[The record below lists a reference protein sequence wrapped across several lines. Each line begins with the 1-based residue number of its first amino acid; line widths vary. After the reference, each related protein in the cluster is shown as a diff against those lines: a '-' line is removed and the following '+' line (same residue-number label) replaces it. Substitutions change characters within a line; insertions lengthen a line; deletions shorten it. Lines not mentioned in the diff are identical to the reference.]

1 MGAWRYSSPI
11 FLTVSKTQRGNNM
24 IHLVDIDV
32 EAGNTDLEVSEEQR
46 DYVCTSLVMLAR
58 AWLHRKFRPRV
69 FNVYDGETAVGM
81 GMYLDDPEK
90 NAYDFC
96 QLFID
101 KHYQGK
107 GYGKAA
113 VGLVLEAMKEE
124 GKYPKVSMCYVEGN
138 DASRKL
144 FEQFGFVEVSHPWDE
159 IFMERML

>member
-1 MGAWRYSSPI
+1 
-11 FLTVSKTQRGNNM
+11 
-24 IHLVDIDV
+24 
-32 EAGNTDLEVSEEQR
+32 
-46 DYVCTSLVMLAR
+46 MLAR

-69 FNVYDGETAVGM
+69 LNVYDDETPVGM
-81 GMYLDDPEK
+81 GMHLDDSEK

-101 KHYQGK
+101 KRYQGK

-159 IFMERML
+159 IFMERMLNIY

>member
-1 MGAWRYSSPI
+1 
-11 FLTVSKTQRGNNM
+11 M
-24 IHLVDIDV
+24 IHLVDIDN
-32 EAGNTDLEVSEEQR
+32 ETGQIDLEVSEEQQN
-46 DYVCTSLVMLAR
+46 YVCTSLVMLAR
-58 AWLHRKFRPRV
+58 AWLHRKLRPRV
-69 FNVYDGETAVGM
+69 FNIYDDETAVGM

-90 NAYDFC
+90 DAYDFC

-101 KHYQGK
+101 KRYQGE

-113 VGLVLEAMKEE
+113 VGLVLSAMKEE

-159 IFMERML
+159 IFMERTL

>member
-1 MGAWRYSSPI
+1 
-11 FLTVSKTQRGNNM
+11 M

-32 EAGNTDLEVSEEQR
+32 ETGQTDLEVTEEQQN
-46 DYVCTSLVMLAR
+46 YVCTSLVMLAR

-69 FNVYDGETAVGM
+69 FNVYDDETAVGM
-81 GMYLDDPEK
+81 GMYLDAPKK

-101 KHYQGK
+101 KNYQGK

-159 IFMERML
+159 IFMEHTL

>member
-1 MGAWRYSSPI
+1 
-11 FLTVSKTQRGNNM
+11 M
-24 IHLVDIDV
+24 IHLVDIDN
-32 EAGNTDLEVSEEQR
+32 ETGRTDLEVTEEQR
-46 DYVCTSLVMLAR
+46 DYVCSSLVMLGR

-69 FNVYDGETAVGM
+69 FNVYDDETAVGM

-101 KHYQGK
+101 KRYQGK

-113 VGLVLEAMKEE
+113 IGLVLDAMKEE
-124 GKYPKVSMCYVEGN
+124 GKYQKVSMCYVEGN

-159 IFMERML
+159 IFMERTL

>member
-1 MGAWRYSSPI
+1 
-11 FLTVSKTQRGNNM
+11 M
-24 IHLVDIDV
+24 IRLVDIDNENGCTV
-32 EAGNTDLEVSEEQR
+32 LSVADDQQ
-46 DYVCTSLVMLAR
+46 DFVCSSVMMLAR
-58 AWLHRKFRPRV
+58 AWLHRKLHPRV
-69 FNVYDGETAVGM
+69 FNVYDGDVAVGM

-96 QLFID
+96 QIFID
-101 KHYQGK
+101 KNHQGK

-113 VGLVLEAMKEE
+113 VELVLADMKKE

-159 IFMERML
+159 IFMERTL

>member
-1 MGAWRYSSPI
+1 
-11 FLTVSKTQRGNNM
+11 M
-24 IHLVDIDV
+24 IYLVDIDN
-32 EAGNTDLEVSEEQR
+32 EAGDDSLEVAENQQN
-46 DYVCTSLVMLAR
+46 YVCTSLVMLAR
-58 AWLHRKFRPRV
+58 VWLHRRFRPRV

-101 KHYQGK
+101 KRYQGK

-113 VGLVLEAMKEE
+113 VALVLDAMRKD
-124 GKYPKVSMCYVEGN
+124 GKYQKVSMCYVEGN

-159 IFMERML
+159 IFMECML

>member
-1 MGAWRYSSPI
+1 
-11 FLTVSKTQRGNNM
+11 M
-24 IHLVDIDV
+24 IHLVDIDF
-32 EAGNTDLEVSEEQR
+32 ETGETDLEVREEQR
-46 DYVCTSLVMLAR
+46 GYVCTSVVMLAR
-58 AWLHRKFRPRV
+58 AWLHRKLRPRV

-101 KHYQGK
+101 KRYQGK

-138 DASRKL
+138 EASRRL

-159 IFMERML
+159 IFMERVL

>member
-1 MGAWRYSSPI
+1 
-11 FLTVSKTQRGNNM
+11 M
-24 IHLVDIDV
+24 IYLVDIDN
-32 EAGNTDLEVSEEQR
+32 EIGDASLEVAENQQN
-46 DYVCTSLVMLAR
+46 YVCNSLVMLAR
-58 AWLHRKFRPRV
+58 AWLHRKLRPRV

-101 KHYQGK
+101 KRYQGK

-113 VGLVLEAMKEE
+113 IGLVLDSMRED
-124 GKYPKVSMCYVEGN
+124 GKYQKVSMCYVEGN
-138 DASRKL
+138 DASRRL

-159 IFMERML
+159 IFMERTL

>member
-1 MGAWRYSSPI
+1 
-11 FLTVSKTQRGNNM
+11 M

-101 KHYQGK
+101 KRYQGK

-113 VGLVLEAMKEE
+113 VGLVLDAMRAE
-124 GKYPKVSMCYVEGN
+124 GKYQKVSMCYVEGN

>member
-1 MGAWRYSSPI
+1 
-11 FLTVSKTQRGNNM
+11 M
-24 IHLVDIDV
+24 IHLVDIDN
-32 EAGNTDLEVSEEQR
+32 ETGDDSLEVSEDQQS
-46 DYVCTSLVMLAR
+46 YVCTSLVMLAR

-69 FNVYDGETAVGM
+69 FNVYDDETPVGM

-101 KHYQGK
+101 KRYQGK

-113 VGLVLEAMKEE
+113 VGLVLKAMKEE

-159 IFMERML
+159 MFMERLL

>member
-1 MGAWRYSSPI
+1 
-11 FLTVSKTQRGNNM
+11 M
-24 IHLVDIDV
+24 IRLVDIDN
-32 EAGNTDLEVSEEQR
+32 ETGATDLEVTEEQKNF
-46 DYVCTSLVMLAR
+46 VCNSLVMLAR
-58 AWLHRKFRPRV
+58 AWLHRKLRPRV
-69 FNVYDGETAVGM
+69 FNVYANDTPVGM

-101 KHYQGK
+101 RRYQGK

-113 VGLVLEAMKEE
+113 VSLVLDAMKEE
-124 GKYPKVSMCYVEGN
+124 GKYEKVSMCYVEGN

-159 IFMERML
+159 IFMEKTL